1 MPAVFAANLP
11 FMPARGRGVAGVR
24 CGFGPFRDDRGSER
38 PWRRGAAAHA
48 AGVGTEDQWYEYDG
62 RYLVG
67 GFQRGTLSGSDPNF
81 SGITTVNQNQD
92 WIYES
97 VLVVLENTWP
107 HSICAANRKIE
118 GVPMKRVHFLIVF
131 LIVVIASC
139 RSTRSPESLSEEQR
153 SEVNSFTQGFR
164 ELCNDRADVISQL
177 RIESAPSDAYYQALG
192 KSNALGW
199 REKDLSLKAF
209 QISQFLPNAEARVLA
224 DRLRNECYVDMSAN
238 KILKTLMSEN

>member
-1 MPAVFAANLP
+1 M
-11 FMPARGRGVAGVR
+11 
-24 CGFGPFRDDRGSER
+24 
-38 PWRRGAAAHA
+38 
-48 AGVGTEDQWYEYDG
+48 
-62 RYLVG
+62 
-67 GFQRGTLSGSDPNF
+67 
-81 SGITTVNQNQD
+81 NQNQD

-97 VLVVLENTWP
+97 VLVVLKNTWP
-107 HSICAANRKIE
+107 HSIRGANRKIE

-131 LIVVIASC
+131 LIVVIASSC
-139 RSTRSPESLSEEQR
+139 RSIRSPESSSEEQR

-177 RIESAPSDAYYQALG
+177 RIESAPSDGYYEALG
-192 KSNALGW
+192 KSSALGW
-199 REKDLSLKAF
+199 RAKDLNLKAF

>member
-1 MPAVFAANLP
+1 
-11 FMPARGRGVAGVR
+11 
-24 CGFGPFRDDRGSER
+24 
-38 PWRRGAAAHA
+38 
-48 AGVGTEDQWYEYDG
+48 
-62 RYLVG
+62 
-67 GFQRGTLSGSDPNF
+67 
-81 SGITTVNQNQD
+81 VNQNQD

-107 HSICAANRKIE
+107 HSIRAANQKIE

-153 SEVNSFTQGFR
+153 SEVNAFTQGFR
-164 ELCNDRADVISQL
+164 DLCNDRADVISQL

-199 REKDLSLKAF
+199 REKDLSHKAI
-209 QISQFLPNAEARVLA
+209 QISQFLPNAEARELA
-224 DRLRNECYVDMSAN
+224 DKLTKECYVDMSAN